1 MIDFRAGTGAGDA
14 ADGWAVDVLELA
26 YEDLD
31 GDGHGGE
38 LDCDEGDP
46 GLHFGRDDDL
56 DGSSACEDCD
66 EGDPAVHAGAPE
78 VCDGTDNDCDGVAD
92 GGPQLADPLDDPAL
106 VASRWS
112 LVGAASHDSVEGWIE
127 LTPAAPDLAG
137 AAWLRSPVSAGTFS
151 VSFALRIDGYGGA
164 DGLAFAWHW
173 GGDTHLGGAGGALG
187 VYPGLASVAGYAVE
201 LDSFADPM
209 DSDGNHVALTPFGS
223 WQQGHQVAAELPEAL
238 DDGQWHRV
246 VVSQRAATLRVW
258 VDGEPWIVEGPMP
271 AAVDAMTLGFGA
283 ATHASYA
290 RHLIDDIQICNVD
303 LLDADFDGHLDVAAG
318 GDDCDDGDPA
328 VHPGAA
334 EVCDGVAD
342 NNCDGL
348 DDSLEIDDDGDGY
361 TECGDP
367 AGGVDCDDGDPG
379 IHPGAPE
386 GCDGVDTDCDGSSAP
401 DEEDA
406 DGDGFAPCSGDCG
419 EGDDQVHPG
428 APQVCDGILDNDC
441 DGVPDDNEHDGD
453 GDGVGE
459 CGGDC
464 DDADPG
470 THPDADEV
478 CADGVDNDCDGAI
491 DGDDPDCAGD
501 DDTGD
506 DDTGD
511 DDTGDDDT
519 GDDDTADDDTADD
532 DTGDD
537 DSAEENTGDDDSAG
551 EEQLLLTSA
560 CRCQPAAGGG
570 SASALLLVAAA
581 VLGRRRRVHR
591 R

>member
-1 MIDFRAGTGAGDA
+1 MWRT
-14 ADGWAVDVLELA
+14 VD
-26 YEDLD
+26 
-31 GDGHGGE
+31 
-38 LDCDEGDP
+38 P
-46 GLHFGRDDDL
+46 SWSIRWTI
-56 DGSSACEDCD
+56 
-66 EGDPAVHAGAPE
+66 P
-78 VCDGTDNDCDGVAD
+78 
-92 GGPQLADPLDDPAL
+92 
-106 VASRWS
+106 RWS
-112 LVGAASHDSVEGWIE
+112 LVGAASHDPLEGWIE
-127 LTPAAPDLAG
+127 LTPAAPDQAG
-137 AAWLRSPVSAGTFS
+137 AAWLKSPVSTGTFS
-151 VSFALRIDGYGGA
+151 VSFALRIDGHGGA

-246 VVSQRAATLRVW
+246 VVSQWAATLRVW
-258 VDGEPWIVEGPMP
+258 VDGEHWIDEGPMP

-290 RHLIDDIQICNVD
+290 RHLIDDVRICNVD
-303 LLDADFDGHLDVAAG
+303 LLDSDFDGHLDVAAG

-328 VHPGAA
+328 VYPGAA
-334 EVCDGVAD
+334 
-342 NNCDGL
+342 
-348 DDSLEIDDDGDGY
+348 EIDDDGDSY

-367 AGGVDCDDGDPG
+367 AGDVDCDDADP
-379 IHPGAPE
+379 A
-386 GCDGVDTDCDGSSAP
+386 
-401 DEEDA
+401 
-406 DGDGFAPCSGDCG
+406 
-419 EGDDQVHPG
+419 VHPG
-428 APQVCDGILDNDC
+428 APQVCDAILDNDC
-441 DGVPDDNEHDGD
+441 DGVPDADEHGGD

-464 DDADPG
+464 DDSDPG
-470 THPDADEV
+470 THPAAAEV
-478 CADGVDNDCDGAI
+478 CADGVDNDCDGAV

-537 DSAEENTGDDDSAG
+537 DSAEENPGDDDSAG
-551 EEQLLLTSA
+551 DEQLLLTSA
-560 CRCQPAAGGG
+560 CRCQPAVGGG
-570 SASALLLVAAA
+570 PAPVLVLVAAA
-581 VLGRRRRVHR
+581 LLGRRCRVRRR
-591 R
+591 